1 MYEIGSIKRSKII
14 DEIILWVI
22 MYIFIFDDE
31 ILFFRN
37 LVKVKV
43 VNVYD
48 NRKKMC
54 WIDVF
59 INLDNSKFFLFKFE
73 EMYDSELCL
82 GKFDLLVLDN
92 NKLIVNKENFII
104 GGERNWFVF
113 VIVLIVWLGDDVL
126 VVEKLLVFL
135 LFILNIKF
143 DERIL
148 MEVKM
153 LIKII

>member
-92 NKLIVNKENFII
+92 NKLIVNNENFII

>member
-59 INLDNSKFFLFKFE
+59 INLDNSKFFLFIFE

-104 GGERNWFVF
+104 GGDRNWFVF
-113 VIVLIVWLGDDVL
+113 VIVLIVWLGDDVF

>member
-54 WIDVF
+54 WIEVF
-59 INLDNSKFFLFKFE
+59 INLDNSKLFLFKFE
-73 EMYDSELCL
+73 VMYDDEFCF

-113 VIVLIVWLGDDVL
+113 VIVLIVWLGDDVF

>member
-59 INLDNSKFFLFKFE
+59 KNLDNSKFFLFKFE

-113 VIVLIVWLGDDVL
+113 VIVLIVWLGDDVF

>member
-54 WIDVF
+54 WMDVF
-59 INLDNSKFFLFKFE
+59 INLDNSKLFLFKFE
-73 EMYDSELCL
+73 EMYDDELCL

-104 GGERNWFVF
+104 GGDRNWFVF
-113 VIVLIVWLGDDVL
+113 VIVLIVWLGDDVF

>member
-31 ILFFRN
+31 ILFFKN

-59 INLDNSKFFLFKFE
+59 INLDNSKFFLFIFE

-113 VIVLIVWLGDDVL
+113 VIVLIVWLGDDVF

>member
-59 INLDNSKFFLFKFE
+59 INLDNSKFFLFIFE

-113 VIVLIVWLGDDVL
+113 VIVLIVWLGDDVF

>member
-54 WIDVF
+54 CF
-59 INLDNSKFFLFKFE
+59 YKF
-73 EMYDSELCL
+73 
-82 GKFDLLVLDN
+82 
-92 NKLIVNKENFII
+92 
-104 GGERNWFVF
+104 R
-113 VIVLIVWLGDDVL
+113 
-126 VVEKLLVFL
+126 
-135 LFILNIKF
+135 
-143 DERIL
+143 
-148 MEVKM
+148 
-153 LIKII
+153 

>member
-92 NKLIVNKENFII
+92 NKLIVNNENFII

-113 VIVLIVWLGDDVL
+113 VIVLIVWLGDDVF